1 MLQTPR
7 GLRAHLGREVAKRL
21 LHLTVALFCKQQVSQ
36 DLNTVARASACARAA
51 AVARAQAKSLPLGPP
66 GFQQAAKRN
75 ARQRFS
81 SRHTRARKRVFLS
94 TLLLH
99 WFAKTPPAGLH
110 WNERFYECV
119 APQIRSAFARLR
131 SPQVC
136 L

>member
-1 MLQTPR
+1 PYAPPAIPHYHPLSLPD
-7 GLRAHLGREVAKRL
+7 A
-21 LHLTVALFCKQQVSQ
+21 FPIS
-36 DLNTVARASACARAA
+36 N
-51 AVARAQAKSLPLGPP
+51 SLPLGPLD
-66 GFQQAAKRN
+66 FQQAAKRN

-81 SRHTRARKRVFLS
+81 SRHIRARKRVFLS

-110 WNERFYECV
+110 WNERFYGCV

>member
-1 MLQTPR
+1 MTHPHATNAARIKGAFGAR
-7 GLRAHLGREVAKRL
+7 GCQKITAVERCFVLY
-21 LHLTVALFCKQQVSQ
+21 
-36 DLNTVARASACARAA
+36 A
-51 AVARAQAKSLPLGPP
+51 AVARAQAKSLPLGPL

-81 SRHTRARKRVFLS
+81 SRHIRARKRVFLS

-110 WNERFYECV
+110 WNERFYGCV